1 MKTASPPL
9 QELLQSKRQFICAD
23 LFTITQLST
32 NVLHLTTADRVVTS
46 QGITYNPYGVQISGL
61 RYRITAGM
69 DADEQT
75 VVIAAQRTHLLD
87 GLPFLDAVRNGSLDG
102 AKIRRARAY
111 MEVWG
116 DVVGEVTLF
125 TGYVSSIRAITRLQ
139 AEISVKSN
147 MALLDLQMP
156 RRQWQ
161 SACVHTLYDANC
173 GLTKSSFTHDGVV
186 DAVSTPSVVYWA
198 SATSGNFWQGT
209 ILFTSGANAGQRRTI
224 KNSTGLSFVLSY
236 PLPHAPQVGDTFAAS
251 WGCDKT
257 LQTCQNRFGNTSRNT
272 SMPFIPSS
280 ELGL

>member
-1 MKTASPPL
+1 MKTASTEL
-9 QELLQSKRQFICAD
+9 QELLSSKRQFICAD
-23 LFTITQLST
+23 LFTITQLNT
-32 NVLHLTTADRVVTS
+32 NELYLTTADRVMTS
-46 QGITYNPYGVQISGL
+46 LGITYNPYGVQVSGL

-75 VVIAAQRTHLLD
+75 VVIAAQRSNLLD
-87 GLPFLDAVRNGSLDG
+87 GQPFLDAIRNGSLDG

-116 DVVGEVTLF
+116 QVVGEVTLF
-125 TGYVSSIRAITRLQ
+125 TGYVSSVRSLTRTQ
-139 AEISVKSN
+139 AELAVKSN

-173 GLTKSSFTHDGVV
+173 GLLKSSYTHDGAV
-186 DAVSTPSVVYWA
+186 DAASTTTVVYWA
-198 SATSGNFWQGT
+198 GATSGNYWQGT

-224 KNSTGLSFVLSY
+224 KNSTGLTFVLSY
-236 PLPHAPQVGDTFAAS
+236 PLPQAPQIGDTFAAS

-257 LQTCQNRFGNTSRNT
+257 LQTCKNRFDNSSRNT

>member
-1 MKTASPPL
+1 MKTASPAL

-87 GLPFLDAVRNGSLDG
+87 GLPFLDAVRSGSLDG

-116 DVVGEVTLF
+116 EVVGEVTLF

-139 AEISVKSN
+139 AEISVKSD
-147 MALLDLQMP
+147 MGKAI
-156 RRQWQ
+156 
-161 SACVHTLYDANC
+161 
-173 GLTKSSFTHDGVV
+173 
-186 DAVSTPSVVYWA
+186 
-198 SATSGNFWQGT
+198 T
-209 ILFTSGANAGQRRTI
+209 ITAIT
-224 KNSTGLSFVLSY
+224 
-236 PLPHAPQVGDTFAAS
+236 AA
-251 WGCDKT
+251 
-257 LQTCQNRFGNTSRNT
+257 
-272 SMPFIPSS
+272 
-280 ELGL
+280 